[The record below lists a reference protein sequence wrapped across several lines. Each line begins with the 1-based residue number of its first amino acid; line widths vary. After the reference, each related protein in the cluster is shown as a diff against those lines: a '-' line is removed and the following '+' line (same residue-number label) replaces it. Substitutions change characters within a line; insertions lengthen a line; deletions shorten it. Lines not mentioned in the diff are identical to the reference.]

1 MNNKK
6 IFLAQEQIQNKIKQL
21 AELIDDFLVK
31 NKKDENDIPI
41 FIAILTG
48 SIFFFSDL
56 IKNIKSD
63 IILDYLKVSS
73 YSGNTTTY
81 NVKILKDIE
90 IDINDKIVFLIE
102 DIVDTGLTL
111 KKIIEFL
118 KDRKPRILKVC
129 SLLDKP
135 SKRLVKVKIDYK
147 GFEIPPAFVVG
158 YGLDYNEL
166 YRNIPYI
173 FIYQE
178 D

>member
-1 MNNKK
+1 MNKK
-6 IFLAQEQIQNKIKQL
+6 ILLTQEQIQAKVEQL
-21 AELIDDFLVK
+21 AQLIDDFIIK
-31 NKKDENDIPI
+31 NKRDENDIPV
-41 FIAILTG
+41 FLAVLTG

-56 IKNIKSD
+56 IKKIKSD
-63 IILDYLKVSS
+63 IIVDYLKVSS
-73 YSGNTTTY
+73 YYGNTTTY

-90 IDINDKIVFLIE
+90 IDINDKIVFVIE

-118 KDRKPRILKVC
+118 KDRKPRILKIC

-135 SKRLVKVKIDYK
+135 SKRLVKVKVDYK
-147 GFEIPPAFVVG
+147 GFEIPPEFVVG

-173 FIYQE
+173 FVYQKK
-178 D
+178 